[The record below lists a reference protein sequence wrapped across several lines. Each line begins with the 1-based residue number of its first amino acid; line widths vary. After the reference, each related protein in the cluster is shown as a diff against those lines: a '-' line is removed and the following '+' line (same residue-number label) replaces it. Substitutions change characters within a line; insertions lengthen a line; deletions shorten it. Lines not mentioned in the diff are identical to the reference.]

1 MRRLF
6 EAAGVD
12 FVQWR
17 ALMRAY
23 IWMDYGSLLGAN
35 GSKEAWQATTQFVIM
50 FGFMT
55 LLGLGLGVVV
65 WGARDPFF
73 AAVLVVAALMMWAGL
88 MVVTQPA
95 SLASPYD
102 HEIIGARPVTSRT
115 YFAVRVTAMLVLVLE
130 TTVFMGWVP
139 VVAFAT
145 RRGGSLAL
153 ALAAGLAFV
162 GAAVATATGVV
173 SIYGWLI
180 RLIPP
185 ARLTRILSYTGT
197 VISLALT
204 AAYLAGLSVLVDSEQ
219 PTNFL
224 KTVLPRDVR
233 TYWFPGAWF
242 ASYVAIAQGR
252 FGTPDVLAA
261 GASGITLLLFASA
274 LTGRMSLHYAERV
287 AQLATMPARQRAPRF
302 ERRWF
307 FRTREAR
314 AVAILVVSH
323 LRGDPKFQLAL
334 ASNVMMGLIIVV
346 TGSGFELPVDP
357 FTATS
362 RERAGG
368 LTMPI
373 LALVMVPMH
382 VYQTIA
388 STTQDDAS
396 WLYFTTPANRPRII
410 TAGRDVVALYV
421 LLPLVL
427 ALGGFYAWVYRH
439 PVHAMAHCLFLGV
452 FAVLSLQA
460 NVFLKPQLPFSVPML
475 RNQRAPFSIG
485 TLLLMMLV
493 MTPLALVAQHFAF
506 RSWTAM
512 AVVVLVLLALSAG
525 LNGLTRRRIAGHG
538 QTRTT
543 RTTR

>member
-1 MRRLF
+1 M
-6 EAAGVD
+6 D

-23 IWMDYGSLLGAN
+23 LWMDYASLFGVN
-35 GSKEAWQATTQFVIM
+35 GLTEARKALTQFLM
-50 FGFMT
+50 MSGFLSLFGLM
-55 LLGLGLGVVV
+55 LGLLV

-73 AAVLVVAALMMWAGL
+73 AAVLVITALMMWAGL

-102 HEIIGARPVTSRT
+102 HEIVGARPVTSRT

-130 TTVFMGWVP
+130 TTVFIGWAP
-139 VVAFAT
+139 VAAFLT

-153 ALAAGLAFV
+153 AFAAGLAFV
-162 GAAVATATGVV
+162 GAAVATAAGVV
-173 SIYGWLI
+173 AIYGWLI
-180 RLIPP
+180 RLVPP
-185 ARLTRILSYTGT
+185 ARLTRILGYTGS

-204 AAYLAGLSVLVDSEQ
+204 AAYLAGLSVLVDSDQ
-219 PTNFL
+219 PTAFL
-224 KTVLPRDVR
+224 KTELPRDLR

-242 ASYVAIAQGR
+242 ASYVAIAHGR
-252 FGTPDVLAA
+252 FAAPDVLAA
-261 GASGITLLLFASA
+261 GGSGITLLLFASA
-274 LTGRMSLHYAERV
+274 LTGRMSLNYAERV

-307 FRTREAR
+307 FRSREAR
-314 AVAILVVSH
+314 AVAILVLSH
-323 LRGDPKFQLAL
+323 LRSDPRFQLAL
-334 ASNVMMGLIIVV
+334 ASNVMMGIIIVV
-346 TGSGFELPVDP
+346 TGTGFELPVDP
-357 FTATS
+357 FTATP

-396 WLYFTTPANRPRII
+396 WLYFTTPADRRRII
-410 TAGRDVVALYV
+410 TAARDVVAMYV

-427 ALGGFYAWVYRH
+427 ALGVFYAGVYRH
-439 PVHAMAHCLFLGV
+439 PLHAMAHCLFLGV
-452 FAVLSLQA
+452 FAILSLQA

-475 RNQRAPFSIG
+475 HNQRAPFSIG
-485 TLLLMMLV
+485 TMVLMMLV

-506 RSWTAM
+506 RTWTAM
-512 AVVVLVLLALSAG
+512 TVVLLVLLAMSAA
-525 LNGLTRRRIAGHG
+525 LNALTRRRIAGHG
-538 QTRTT
+538 QTRIT
-543 RTTR
+543 RNPR